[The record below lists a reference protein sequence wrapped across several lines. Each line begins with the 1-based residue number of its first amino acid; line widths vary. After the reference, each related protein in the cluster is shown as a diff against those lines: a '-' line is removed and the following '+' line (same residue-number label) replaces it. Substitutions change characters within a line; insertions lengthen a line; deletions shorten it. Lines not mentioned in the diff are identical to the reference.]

1 MAREPVTGG
10 LETRRQRCV
19 MLTSHHER
27 GDSLVRR
34 TFLVLLCAASVTG
47 AACGAVFGSGATST
61 PSAIPTA
68 TPVPATPTPEA
79 PDLTIFRNFSYPV
92 EGGCLPESDAL
103 MPNAPREYRNGIHEG
118 VDFYTYDNCVEI
130 TQETSALA
138 AKDGEVVRADLDYT
152 PLTQAELDDFTARV
166 AAGEDPNSFE
176 FLDMFRGRQVW
187 IDHGDGIVTRYAH
200 LGSVAPGIIE
210 GQRVAAGTPLGTAGD
225 SGTPESLS
233 NPDQET
239 HLHFEV
245 RTAETY
251 VGAGLPPDEV
261 RAMYERLFEP
271 LN

>member
-1 MAREPVTGG
+1 M
-10 LETRRQRCV
+10 
-19 MLTSHHER
+19 
-27 GDSLVRR
+27 RR
-34 TFLVLLCAASVTG
+34 TFLVLLVALSFTG
-47 AACGAVFGSGATST
+47 VGCDAVFGSGGTST

-68 TPVPATPTPEA
+68 TPIPATATPEA
-79 PDLTIFRNFSYPV
+79 PDLTIFRNFSYPI

-103 MPNAPREYRNGIHEG
+103 MPNAPREYREGIHEG

-130 TQETSALA
+130 TQETPVLA

-152 PLTQAELDDFTARV
+152 ALTQAELDDFTTRI
-166 AAGEDPNSFE
+166 AAGEDPNAFE

-200 LGSVAPGIIE
+200 LGSIAPGIIE

-233 NPDQET
+233 NPGQET

-245 RTAETY
+245 RTADTY
-251 VGAGLPPDEV
+251 LGVGLAADDV
-261 RAMYERLFEP
+261 RASYERLFEP
-271 LN
+271 LD